1 MKKGIFL
8 LLFFVQIAALAL
20 AQPCKRDSSILQLP
34 DSILLLPRP
43 YAPSY
48 PFVDTKPVCINEPYL
63 QDATLKLLDTVTVP
77 GFGMAGLDKIEI
89 AATGAITNLPTGL
102 SYTCDPPNCVFEENT
117 LGCIQIK
124 GTATAANALGQRD
137 VGIKLKVFTTLIPGF
152 GIDLTFPGSVAPNS
166 HFYLDVR
173 AQGQCTISADDLDGT
188 IGSVKNAPNPFTG
201 STQIMV
207 ESLVNGDFTFEV
219 FDLVGQRLHTRP
231 IRLFEGSNSF
241 EFDANGLA
249 AGSYFYSIGNAE
261 GKITKTLTIVK

>member
-8 LLFFVQIAALAL
+8 LLFFVQIATLAL
-20 AQPCKRDSSILQLP
+20 AQPCKRDSSILQMP

-43 YAPSY
+43 YSPSY
-48 PFVDTKPVCINEPYL
+48 PFVDSKPVCINEPYL
-63 QDATLKLLDTVTVP
+63 QDATLKLLDSVSVP
-77 GFGMAGLDKIEI
+77 TFGLVALDKIQI
-89 AATGAITNLPTGL
+89 ATTGAITNLPVGL

-137 VGIKLKVFTTLIPGF
+137 IGIILKVFTTLIPGF
-152 GIDLTFPGSVAPNS
+152 GIDLTFPGSVAPGS

-173 AQGQCTISADDLDGT
+173 AQGQCTISADDLGGT

-201 STQIMV
+201 STQILV

-219 FDLVGQRLHTRP
+219 FDLVGQRLHTQP

-261 GKITKTLTIVK
+261 GKITKTLAVVR